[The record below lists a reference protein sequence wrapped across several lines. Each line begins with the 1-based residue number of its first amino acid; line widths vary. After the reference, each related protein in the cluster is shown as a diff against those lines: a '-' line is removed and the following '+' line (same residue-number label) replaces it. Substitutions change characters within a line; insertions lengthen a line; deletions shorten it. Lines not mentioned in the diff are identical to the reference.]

1 MKIFV
6 TGVAGYIGASFAFK
20 MLKDN
25 NQVIGID
32 NFSNSTKDVIDRLA
46 TKFHDDFARVQ
57 RGLRQSIVRS
67 QTEYSGCS
75 VNRQKNNQCT

>member
-20 MLKDN
+20 MLEDN

-32 NFSNSTKDVIDRLA
+32 NLSNSKKDVIDRLA
-46 TKFHDDFARVQ
+46 TKFPDDFSFLEADIRNMEC
-57 RGLRQSIVRS
+57 LDKIF
-67 QTEYSGCS
+67 
-75 VNRQKNNQCT
+75 QKIKILNIFFTLLH

>member
-6 TGVAGYIGASFAFK
+6 TGVAGYIGASFAYK

-32 NFSNSTKDVIDRLA
+32 NFSNSKKDVVERLA
-46 TKFHDDFARVQ
+46 TKFPD
-57 RGLRQSIVRS
+57 GLFFLRS
-67 QTEYSGCS
+67 
-75 VNRQKNNQCT
+75 